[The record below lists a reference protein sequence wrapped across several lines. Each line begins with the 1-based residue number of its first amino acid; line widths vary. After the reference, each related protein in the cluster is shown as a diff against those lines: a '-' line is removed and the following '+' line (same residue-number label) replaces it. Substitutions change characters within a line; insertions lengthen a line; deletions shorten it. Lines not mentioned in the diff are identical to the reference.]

1 MSELLVPPLAVDD
14 RSRAIDALAARMTG
28 LDLTPILVYLIDL
41 VPADALPILAEQF
54 NVVGPLWAYLP
65 DEAAKRRAIKESV
78 AWHRA
83 KGTPWSVE
91 TALSWAGHV
100 AKVEDTTGS
109 ANRWAEYQLELGA
122 PVAGDALQA
131 VLELARF
138 AAPARSHLVRLY
150 GGFDRRVLHASTG
163 DRYGGFDRRVL
174 HASTGDRWSDAYLS
188 DDSGVWIG
196 GVKLSFGQ
204 LHDLATNRG
213 LTEASMR
220 LYRLHTSRTLYPDVL
235 RYGTARFGD
244 APVLNH
250 PVSRGR
256 LVGLA
261 NAAGLLDPVILGGN
275 PPPQLWVGAWDSRT
289 WGRWL
294 PMKPHRRI
302 ARAAF
307 GISED
312 WRLGEPNTRFG
323 GYTETATNRFFWSD
337 PDSKLSAFDP
347 GRIRTPIEEVWVV
360 THGLAAVAPPD
371 LGQMGGRT
379 SRHGLHTSLADWHG
393 QVRMDGSLRWS
404 DAPMTESTGGIAAT
418 RLHTGDT
425 QGISDRAGSY
435 SWVGGWDDRRW
446 TGDIGLTHQTLTL

>member
-150 GGFDRRVLHASTG
+150 GS
-163 DRYGGFDRRVL
+163 YDRRVL
-174 HASTGDRWSDAYLS
+174 HASTGDRWSEAFLS
-188 DDSGVWIG
+188 DDSGVWID
-196 GVKLSFGQ
+196 GVKLSFGRTQ
-204 LHDLATNRG
+204 RLAAERPETDG
-213 LTEASMR
+213 AMR

-250 PVSRGR
+250 PVARGR
-256 LVGLA
+256 LTGLG
-261 NAAGLLDPVILGGN
+261 NALGLLHPVILAGN
-275 PPPQLWVGAWDSRT
+275 APPKRWTGAWDART

-307 GISED
+307 GLSED

-323 GYTETATNRFFWSD
+323 GYAETAINRFFWSD

-347 GRIRTPIEEVWVV
+347 GRVRTPIDEVWVV
-360 THGLAAVAPPD
+360 THDLAAVAPSD
-371 LGQMGGRT
+371 LGQMGSRT
-379 SRHGLHTSLADWHG
+379 SRHGLHTSLADWRG

-404 DAPMTESTGGIAAT
+404 DAPLTETTGELAIG
-418 RLHTGDT
+418 RLHTGST
-425 QGISDRAGSY
+425 VGIGDRASRY
-435 SWVGGWDDRRW
+435 PWAGGWDDRRW
-446 TGDIGLTHQTLTL
+446 GGDIGTTHQTLTS